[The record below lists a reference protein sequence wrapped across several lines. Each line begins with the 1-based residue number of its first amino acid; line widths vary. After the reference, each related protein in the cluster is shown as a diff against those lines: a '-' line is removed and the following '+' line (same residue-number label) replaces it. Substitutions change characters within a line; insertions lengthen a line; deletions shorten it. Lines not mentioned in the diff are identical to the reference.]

1 MPRLQEFETFNA
13 TFVHTGHPL
22 DVLIRMISVS
32 LMARRRLSEQRPVT
46 VSNPGGGEEVAVN
59 VLQHLLHAI
68 MFPVTMVA

>member
-46 VSNPGGGEEVAVN
+46 VSNP
-59 VLQHLLHAI
+59 
-68 MFPVTMVA
+68 